1 VPDEAFVFRA
11 EGIGKSFR
19 FKEVLKSAS
28 LWAAEGK
35 VTTLM
40 GRNGSG
46 KTTLMRIAAGDLRA
60 DRGRVALDG
69 QTIRRPRL
77 ARLARRGLM
86 YVPQNHLGA
95 PHFKVRAHLGALRR
109 VFHLEDVREAVDACE
124 IGSLLDQ
131 RISAL
136 SKGERVRVS
145 LAFAMARR
153 PTVLLIDEPLTGL
166 VPRDQERLGVHLQ
179 ALARWGTAVVTSG
192 HDVRPLLAISDAV
205 IWSAAGTTHHLGS
218 PEEAVR
224 HHQFRRE
231 YLGPGFEA

>member
-1 VPDEAFVFRA
+1 MPEDPFALRA

-19 FKEVLKSAS
+19 LKEVLKSAS

-46 KTTLMRIAAGDLRA
+46 KTTLMRIAAGDLRP

-95 PHFKVRAHLGALRR
+95 PHLKVKAHLG
-109 VFHLEDVREAVDACE
+109 
-124 IGSLLDQ
+124 
-131 RISAL
+131 
-136 SKGERVRVS
+136 
-145 LAFAMARR
+145 
-153 PTVLLIDEPLTGL
+153 
-166 VPRDQERLGVHLQ
+166 
-179 ALARWGTAVVTSG
+179 VTSG

-205 IWSAAGTTHHLGS
+205 VWSVAGTTHHLGT